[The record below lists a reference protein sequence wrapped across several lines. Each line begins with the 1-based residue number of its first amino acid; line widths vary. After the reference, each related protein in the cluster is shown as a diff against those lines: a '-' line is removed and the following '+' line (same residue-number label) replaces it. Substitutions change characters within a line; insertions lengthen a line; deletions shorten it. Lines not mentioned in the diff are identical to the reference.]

1 MIHSFA
7 DLISADEHG
16 AILRAL
22 EGATFVDGKVT
33 AGVVAAAVKHNRQ
46 LDVASPIQAEI
57 GRLVLGALRRHEGF
71 CSAVQPKQLHSLL
84 VSRYE
89 PGMDYGLH
97 VDGALM
103 GMDVT
108 CRADVSLTLF
118 LSDPGAYEG
127 GELALESG
135 SGELHFK
142 LNARAL
148 ICYPSTTLHRVM
160 PVRSGLRLVVVAWVQ
175 SLVRDPAARE
185 TLYDIDVARRA
196 LLEKYGPS
204 REFDLLNKSHANLLR
219 RWAEL

>member
-1 MIHSFA
+1 MILTFA
-7 DLISADEHG
+7 DVITQEEHAAVLNGLKG
-16 AILRAL
+16 AA
-22 EGATFVDGKVT
+22 FVDGRAT
-33 AGVVAAAVKHNRQ
+33 AGRVAATLKNNRQ
-46 LDVASPIQAEI
+46 LDRSSPVQAEI
-57 GRLVLGALRRHEGF
+57 ARLVLDALRRHEGF

-97 VDGALM
+97 IDNALM
-103 GMDVT
+103 GTDVA
-108 CRADVSLTLF
+108 CRSDVSLTLF
-118 LSDPGAYEG
+118 LGNAHDYEG

-142 LNARAL
+142 LDARAL

-160 PVRSGLRLVVVAWVQ
+160 PVRSGVRLVAVAWVQ

-185 TLYDIDVARRA
+185 VLHDIDTARRA
-196 LLEKYGPS
+196 LFEKYGPS